1 MDRFLQILRALLVV
15 ERLPPPPEK
24 APRVPKRREAIK
36 KVFALEKLPAPSEET
51 VRRAKPRLAG
61 LGIFQ
66 ALFAIEKLPPYEAPP
81 APAKPARSPKAEA
94 LFQWIEALPVDP
106 PQARRRRLP
115 LLKWLFWPERLG
127 DEGPGNDEAR

>member
-1 MDRFLQILRALLVV
+1 MDRFRQILRALLVV

-24 APRVPKRREAIK
+24 APRVPRRREAIK
-36 KVFALEKLPAPSEET
+36 RVIALERLPPPPEPTA
-51 VRRAKPRLAG
+51 RKARPRPAG

-81 APAKPARSPKAEA
+81 PAAKPARSAKAEA
-94 LFQWIEALPVDP
+94 LFQWIEDLPVDP
-106 PQARRRRLP
+106 PRPRRRRLP

-127 DEGPGNDEAR
+127 DEEPGNDEAR